1 MGLESTSS
9 IAPSEKSNT
18 LEKTLSLESI
28 LSNEDYKIIESK
40 MDEEFGRFGWGEY
53 SGDFAR
59 PEINESEYLIKGTL
73 RLIQKVM
80 DADPPYDSIVFLD
93 KSARPGAQIY
103 RMMIAML
110 KDKGFIKQDIDFPE
124 IKFMDVGKQ
133 NEDKKI
139 KSDYTKEMFRNIVKP
154 EYIGSNI
161 LIVDEFKDTGVTLSG
176 AATELKSIF
185 EGYSEKPL
193 KIDTYYQFSESSG
206 IAPFYYRDSYKLS
219 GVRDA
224 EMSLYVRGIDT
235 ALNNNDEE
243 ILHRYRVEQVV
254 DGIKRVEYIDL
265 NTSLYELKALKTLV
279 EKIHTREIYCQLF
292 NWHNDGNISLDEAKK
307 IIQSKLPNLDVNEI
321 EDELKVVLQTKIR
334 VQPESLFD
342 YFRYAGG
349 RLAAPVIDK
358 RQFIIFRKMLNRLL
372 QNVEERL

>member
-53 SGDFAR
+53 SRDFAR

-224 EMSLYVRGIDT
+224 EMSFYLRGIDR
-235 ALNNNDEE
+235 ALDENDEN
-243 ILHRYRVEQVV
+243 ILRNYRVETVI
-254 DGIKRVEYIDL
+254 DGIRRVEYVDL
-265 NTSLYELKALKTLV
+265 NTSLDELEALKTLA
-279 EKIHTREIYCQLF
+279 EKVHTREIYCRLF

-342 YFRYAGG
+342 YFRCAGG